1 MRTNAPRFTGTRFH
15 FLGQPCQEENKVQQI
30 KTSSLKS
37 LSSRDQL
44 GKGQKLPNKLQQ
56 LYGDEGKFGTDTCSH
71 DVLMCFYT
79 HTDLCTRM
87 SCTVRSN
94 VFFTRPT
101 GRLPCFQVLT
111 AISDRAALN
120 VSLLSSQ
127 SEFLG

>member
-71 DVLMCFYT
+71 DVLMCFA
-79 HTDLCTRM
+79 HTLICVHVCLVPCAPM
-87 SCTVRSN
+87 CFSHGL
-94 VFFTRPT
+94 PT
-101 GRLPCFQVLT
+101 GFPVSKFPPPYLIVLFSTYRYFRLKVN
-111 AISDRAALN
+111 S
-120 VSLLSSQ
+120 
-127 SEFLG
+127 